1 MKKNNHFS
9 IDIIKL
15 NHCLNAAKFTIGHL
29 SKERKKLAEKIKK
42 KRNFFATSSEIDF
55 LNKKLN
61 ISLYDIK
68 LREKLPEYIIHTK
81 KKILSTKRA
90 IKRDGIHFYNY
101 YSLPSPLGFKS
112 PVILD
117 ILCPADKLPKL
128 NNGHLEQAIT
138 INLGKGDIFG
148 RWGEKINKHNFKK
161 IKANNGKNPW
171 IIGDTYVEPTFL
183 PHTYSLSS
191 KVKSQILSYT
201 AKSQLQKF
209 VDNSNLWPLSSY
221 TNFLG
226 SIDKYGEKL
235 SFINMYLNN
244 RGISINY
251 LAKKI
256 KVNHNQLNQF
266 FSNRN
271 KKKINNIV
279 ILKKICSYL
288 SIDYEIFLK
297 KDYKEDS
304 VGKTYLSY
312 KESIKTIRKYKSY
325 KVASMASSLRYPDLH
340 GLFIKI
346 STNKKVFDLFDYAS
360 THYLVTSGSMFLNI
374 NDAQIKVK
382 EGDAIWMA
390 PYCLHGFSGKGSLAK
405 ITNGECI
412 DYLDIFEISKI
423 FNSESTLRRVYQDL
437 NNWGHEN

>member
-15 NHCLNAAKFTIGHL
+15 NHCLNAAKFTVNHL
-29 SKERKKLAEKIKK
+29 SKEKKKLAEKINK
-42 KRNFFATSSEIDF
+42 KRNFFATSSEINY
-55 LNKKLN
+55 LSKKLN

-68 LREKLPEYIIHTK
+68 LREKLPEYIIHSK
-81 KKILSTKRA
+81 KKIQSTKRA
-90 IKRDGIHFYNY
+90 IRRDGIHFYNY
-101 YSLPSPLGFKS
+101 YSLPSPSGFKS

-138 INLGKGDIFG
+138 INLGKGDIYG
-148 RWGEKINKHNFKK
+148 RWGEKINKNNFKK
-161 IKANNGKNPW
+161 IKSNNGKNSW

-183 PHTYSLSS
+183 PHTYSLAG

-226 SIDKYGEKL
+226 SIDKYGQKL
-235 SFINMYLNN
+235 SFINIYLDN
-244 RGISINY
+244 RGISASY
-251 LAKKI
+251 LSKKI
-256 KVNHNQLNQF
+256 KVKLDHLNKF
-266 FSNRN
+266 LSNKNRE
-271 KKKINNIV
+271 KVNNIK
-279 ILKKICSYL
+279 ILKKVCSYL
-288 SIDYEIFLK
+288 NIDYEIFLK
-297 KDYKEDS
+297 KDFKEDA
-304 VGKTYLSY
+304 VGKTYLGY
-312 KESIKTIRKYKSY
+312 KESIKSIRQYKSY

-340 GLFIKI
+340 GLFIKV
-346 STNKKVFDLFDYAS
+346 SKEKKVFDLFDYAS
-360 THYLVTSGSMFLNI
+360 THYLVTSGSMLLNI
-374 NDAQIKVK
+374 NNSQLKIK

-390 PYCLHGFSGKGSLAK
+390 PYCLHGFSGKGSLVK

-423 FNSESTLRRVYQDL
+423 YKPEATLRRVYQDL